1 MNYKNVL
8 ILAVGGGNDSVSTLL
23 LQLQLNKKFGYNPD
37 LIDIVAV
44 LPDCL
49 DYHDLDSTKH
59 KLIFKIN
66 DKTKRS
72 VNGKEINA
80 FPERILYQ
88 NKDIFPELKINTIY
102 GLSMK
107 EGSIGILSALK
118 YLIKDEN
125 LKSKYDLILSIDV
138 GGDFIA
144 HKDNID
150 VLSPMM
156 DGYMMYSLKELTKFI
171 KQENLK
177 IKMLYSV
184 FGLGTDGESSPE
196 MLEKS
201 LSLISDI
208 KEYDFN
214 KEDIEK
220 FNKFYREVVEKNRY
234 SRTTDYTLKEI
245 FKDEHDNPS
254 NFRARFHIKINEKNS
269 KKHYGVFSH
278 YQNKKYYGKYYI
290 FEDLNNINNIYS
302 KGTNNGIEWF
312 LSVQKQKTKINHELN
327 GQSYNN
333 IGELLKIKE
342 LDGLSLFFGT
352 PSKKFNNQQQEDI
365 VVDISKSILNKVY
378 DFALI
383 YKEYEYLIDS
393 KIQKFNLNKDIVLIG
408 KDISKT
414 LKLFLKLSHNI

>member
-1 MNYKNVL
+1 MNYKKVL
-8 ILAVGGGNDSVSTLL
+8 VLAVGGGNDSVSTLL
-23 LQLQLNKKFGYNPD
+23 LQLQLNKTFGYSPD

-49 DYHDLDSTKH
+49 DYHNLDNTKH
-59 KLIFKIN
+59 ELIFKIN

-118 YLIKDEN
+118 YLIKNEN

-171 KQENLK
+171 NQENLK

-201 LSLISDI
+201 LNLISDI
-208 KEYDFN
+208 KEYDFK
-214 KEDIEK
+214 KEEVEK
-220 FNKFYREVVEKNRY
+220 FNKFYREIVEKNRY

-254 NFRARFHIKINEKNS
+254 NFRARFHIKINENNS

-278 YQNKKYYGKYYI
+278 YQNKQYYGKYYI
-290 FEDLNNINNIYS
+290 FEELKNINNIYS
-302 KGTNNGIEWF
+302 IKTKNGIEWF
-312 LSVQKQKTKINHELN
+312 LSVQKEKTKINHELN

-333 IGELLKIKE
+333 VGELLKIKE
-342 LDGLSLFFGT
+342 LEGLSLFFGT

-393 KIQKFNLNKDIVLIG
+393 TIQKCNLNKDIVLIG
-408 KDISKT
+408 KDSSKT
-414 LKLFLKLSHNI
+414 LRLFFEIKL